1 MMGTLKSVA
10 FATVFVMA
18 GVAAALAHAKM
29 NASVPKAGETVAVGL
44 SEIQLRFSKPLRLTL
59 IHVRRVD
66 DQQEI
71 AVSSELPTSF
81 VDSAKV
87 AVDALQTGSYE
98 VFWTAV
104 SNDGHVMK
112 DNFAFSV
119 KETQD
124 ARPAQ

>member
-1 MMGTLKSVA
+1 MGTLKSVA
-10 FATVFVMA
+10 LATVFVVA

-29 NASVPKAGETVAVGL
+29 NASVPKDGETVVAGL
-44 SEIQLRFSKPLRLTL
+44 SEIQLQFSKPLRLTL

-66 DQQEI
+66 EQQEI

-87 AVDALQTGSYE
+87 AVDALQAGSYE
-98 VFWTAV
+98 VSWTAV

-112 DNFAFSV
+112 GSFAFSV

-124 ARPAQ
+124 AQSAQ